1 MTGFEKV
8 FSEMETRP
16 LQDWLR
22 TAQHQLTRYKTGAV
36 HEILMAG
43 ISTAATELLFR
54 YRQEIKNLA

>member
-22 TAQHQLTRYKTGAV
+22 TAQHQLTKYQSGAV
-36 HEILMAG
+36 HEILVAG

-54 YRQEIKNLA
+54 YRESIRNLP